1 MIQMKSSRFLKLCLI
16 LPACLCFGREMLQAQ
31 IDKTPSIPYL
41 ESVSVDPQTGHVTI
55 TWDTPLD
62 KPVSTDAFVLY
73 WHEVQ
78 NSSSTNHPFA
88 AIPNP
93 ATRSYTFDYD
103 TITVRTPM
111 MPDPRKTS
119 VGFTIAAVHNPPDYS
134 ISTRSI
140 VNYHV
145 QASNAYDS
153 CRAEIKLRWHRY
165 EGWNVNAK
173 PNSPLI
179 SYRVMRIPEGG
190 GPDEEIKRLSDQ
202 DTFYIV
208 PRVSENDRYTFY
220 IKAVRGDGTTAT
232 SYRTI
237 RETKMPVQ
245 PSYIY
250 ATGTQYN
257 SSGLAEVSFKIDPAS
272 ETYGYEFF
280 GSSKPDY
287 SFVSLGSFN
296 IHGDTTLTDIQKREK
311 TYYYKLQAWHLCKD
325 KYTATSDM
333 ATALWLSLK
342 QDDQV
347 NSLQWSPYL
356 DWSGDAR
363 YELHR
368 QVGAN
373 FDELIATI
381 TDPATTAYKDD
392 LSGVKI
398 DGDVCYWVTAAP
410 VSPNASDR
418 QAVSNSVC
426 IQPESEIFI
435 PQAFTP
441 NGDGQNDEYKPFFSY
456 PPQEYILYVYDR
468 NGAKVYQTEDANAGW
483 DGRLKNGKP
492 AGEGVYA
499 YYLKFRTARGW
510 SIEKKG
516 TFSLILP

>member
-1 MIQMKSSRFLKLCLI
+1 MKSSRFLKPCLI
-16 LPACLCFGREMLQAQ
+16 LSVCAYLGLNVLQAQ
-31 IDKTPSIPYL
+31 QIPDRPIL
-41 ESVSVDPQTGHVTI
+41 ESVSVDPRTGYITI
-55 TWDTPLD
+55 VWDVLAP
-62 KPVSTDAFVLY
+62 PVSSVGTDAFVIY
-73 WHEVQ
+73 WYEK
-78 NSSSTNHPFA
+78 SSLTNHFIA
-88 AIPNP
+88 TMNP

-103 TITVRTPM
+103 TMAVRTPM

-119 VGFTIAAVHNPPDYS
+119 VGFTVAAVHNSPYS
-134 ISTRSI
+134 SSLRSYED
-140 VNYHV
+140 YHV
-145 QASNAYDS
+145 QVRNKYDS
-153 CRAEIKLRWHRY
+153 CRAEIRLDWHPY
-165 EGWNVNAK
+165 KGWIGNT
-173 PNSPLI
+173 PPYSPLI
-179 SYRVMRIPEGG
+179 SYHVMRIPEGG
-190 GPDEEIKRLSDQ
+190 GPDEEIKALSDQ

-208 PRVSENDRYTFY
+208 PRVNENDKYAFY

-232 SYRTI
+232 SYRTT

-250 ATGTQYN
+250 AAGTQYN
-257 SSGLAEVSFKIDPAS
+257 SSGLAEVSFKLDPAS

-287 SFVSLGSFN
+287 SFVSLGTFN
-296 IHGDTTLTDIQKREK
+296 IHGDTVLTDIQKREK

-325 KYTATSDM
+325 KYTAASNM
-333 ATALWLSLK
+333 ATALWLYLK

-347 NSLQWSPYL
+347 NSLQWNPYL

-368 QVGAN
+368 QIGAA
-373 FDELIATI
+373 FDEVIATI

-398 DGDVCYWVTAAP
+398 DGDICYWVTAAP

-418 QAVSNSVC
+418 QAISNSVC

-456 PPQEYILYVYDR
+456 PPQEYILCVYDH
-468 NGAKVYQTEDANAGW
+468 NGAKVYQTEDVNAGW
-483 DGRLKNGKP
+483 DGRLKNGRP

-516 TFSLILP
+516 TFNLILP